1 MLVHAYDLRARHQ
14 YELRVLVEQRLHRAG
29 QPHDRD
35 VNAHLVSGLSRALQ
49 HLLRR
54 VVAAHGV
61 DSDSHRGYMSRFRT
75 LLACAW
81 MNFLRGS
88 TSGPISFSNISL
100 TAATS
105 STITFSRTRVAG
117 FMVVSHSSSAFIS
130 PRPFMRAASAPLPS
144 VR

>member
-1 MLVHAYDLRARHQ
+1 MLVHSYDLRAGHEH
-14 YELRVLVEQRLHRAG
+14 ELRMLLQQRLHRAG
-29 QPHDRD
+29 QPDDRNVD
-35 VNAHLVSGLSRALQ
+35 AHLISGLSRALQ

-88 TSGPISFSNISL
+88 TSGPISFSTISF
-100 TAATS
+100 TAAAS
-105 STITFSRTRVAG
+105 STITRRRTRVAG
-117 FMVVSHSSSAFIS
+117 FIVVSQSSSAFIS
-130 PRPFMRAASAPLPS
+130 PSPFMHDA
-144 VR
+144 